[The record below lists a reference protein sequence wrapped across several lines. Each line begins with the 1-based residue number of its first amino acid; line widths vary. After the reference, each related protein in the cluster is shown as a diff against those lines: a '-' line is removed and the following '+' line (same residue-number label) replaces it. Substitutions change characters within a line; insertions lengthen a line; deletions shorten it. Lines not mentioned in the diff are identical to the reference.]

1 MLDSLRN
8 ASKTLAAKLLLLL
21 LVVSFGIW
29 GVSASLVSSNSHA
42 VMTVGDQTVTPNQFR
57 FAYQRQMA
65 LLSQQFG
72 TRLTTEQAKA
82 FGIDRQVLGE
92 LAAQASLKQ
101 LADDMKLGLSEDRLV
116 NLIAEDPAFKSPGGQ
131 FDRQVFRERLRSAG
145 YTEDDYIKDRSNL
158 AVRNQ
163 ILEAV
168 QDGFAPPQVLVD
180 ALKQHENEQRSID
193 YILLSNAN
201 IDPVKAPAEDVL
213 AAWFESHKAQYRA
226 PEYRKFTYV
235 KLEPSDIA
243 NQSAITDAQVA
254 EYYEKNKDKF
264 RTAGRRTV
272 EQLVFPNKEMAEAAA
287 TQIRAGTT
295 TYDQVVKDQGKQPAD
310 VLLGEFTKETM
321 PDPSIADAVFAVQKD
336 GGISPVIDGAFGPVI
351 LRVTGI
357 KGDSMKT
364 LDEAKEE
371 IRTELATANAAEQL
385 NSVHDR
391 YEDLR
396 GGGSSLADSATQ
408 LNLKPVTINA
418 VDANG
423 EDEKGN
429 PVEGLP
435 TPALLTEVF
444 RTEPG
449 TEAPAVNIGRE
460 GYVWFDVDQIIPP
473 RDRTLDEVRDRVVAD
488 WTAEQQ
494 SSALTA
500 KAEELKNR
508 LEKGETL
515 QTIAGEMGLAVETKL
530 GLRRNSND
538 ALFGRQAISA
548 IFAGA
553 NGLAGTAINEDGSGR
568 ILFKV
573 TEVNTNAPADALN
586 NADREIAAIAQSA
599 SEDMV
604 NQMLTR
610 LQNDYGVSINQALA
624 DQAMTAY

>member
-8 ASKTLAAKLLLLL
+8 ASRTLAAKLLLLL

-336 GGISPVIDGAFGPVI
+336 GGISPVVDGAFGPVI

-396 GGGSSLADSATQ
+396 GGGSSLADAATQ

-494 SSALTA
+494 SNALTA

-538 ALFGRQAISA
+538 ALFGRQAVSA

>member
-8 ASKTLAAKLLLLL
+8 ASRTLAAKLLLLL

-158 AVRNQ
+158 AIRNQ

-494 SSALTA
+494 SNALTA

-538 ALFGRQAISA
+538 ALFGRQAVSA

-553 NGLAGTAINEDGSGR
+553 NGLAGTAINEDGAGR

-599 SEDMV
+599 GEDMV

>member
-8 ASKTLAAKLLLLL
+8 ASRTLAAKLLLLL

-101 LADDMKLGLSEDRLV
+101 LADDMKLGLSEERLV

-396 GGGSSLADSATQ
+396 GGGSSLADAATQ
-408 LNLKPVTINA
+408 LNLKPVTINT

-473 RDRTLDEVRDRVVAD
+473 RDRTLDEVRDQVVAD

-494 SSALTA
+494 SNALTA
-500 KAEELKNR
+500 KANELKNR

-538 ALFGRQAISA
+538 ALFGRQAVSA

-599 SEDMV
+599 GEDMV

>member
-8 ASKTLAAKLLLLL
+8 ASRTLAAKLLLLL

>member
-8 ASKTLAAKLLLLL
+8 ASRTLAAKLLLLL

-101 LADDMKLGLSEDRLV
+101 LADDMKLGLSEERLV

-163 ILEAV
+163 ILEAI
-168 QDGFAPPQVLVD
+168 QDGFTPPQVLVD

-295 TYDQVVKDQGKQPAD
+295 TYDQVVKDQSKQPAD

-396 GGGSSLADSATQ
+396 GGGSSLADAATQ
-408 LNLKPVTINA
+408 LNLKPVTINT

-460 GYVWFDVDQIIPP
+460 GYVWLDVDQIIPP
-473 RDRTLDEVRDRVVAD
+473 RDRTLDEVRDQVVAD

-494 SSALTA
+494 SNALTA
-500 KAEELKNR
+500 KANELKNR

-538 ALFGRQAISA
+538 ALFGRQAVSA

-599 SEDMV
+599 GEDMV

>member
-8 ASKTLAAKLLLLL
+8 ASRTLAAKLLLLL

-163 ILEAV
+163 ILEAI

-272 EQLVFPNKEMAEAAA
+272 EQLVLPNKEMAEAAA

-396 GGGSSLADSATQ
+396 GGGSSLADAATQ

-429 PVEGLP
+429 PVVGLP

-494 SSALTA
+494 SNALTA
-500 KAEELKNR
+500 KADELKNR

-538 ALFGRQAISA
+538 ALFGRQAVSA

-573 TEVNTNAPADALN
+573 TDVNTNAPADALN

-599 SEDMV
+599 GEDMV

>member
-8 ASKTLAAKLLLLL
+8 ASRTLAAKLLLLL

-163 ILEAV
+163 ILEAI

-396 GGGSSLADSATQ
+396 GGGSSLADAATQ

-494 SSALTA
+494 SNALTA
-500 KAEELKNR
+500 KAEELKSR

-538 ALFGRQAISA
+538 ALFGRQAVSA

>member
-8 ASKTLAAKLLLLL
+8 ASRTLAAKLLLLL

-494 SSALTA
+494 SNALTA

-538 ALFGRQAISA
+538 ALFGRQAVSA

>member
-8 ASKTLAAKLLLLL
+8 ASRTLAAKLLLLL

-396 GGGSSLADSATQ
+396 GGGSSLADAATQ

-494 SSALTA
+494 SNALTA

-538 ALFGRQAISA
+538 ALFGRQAVSA

-604 NQMLTR
+604 NQMLIR

>member
-8 ASKTLAAKLLLLL
+8 ASRTLAAKLLLLL

-254 EYYEKNKDKF
+254 EYYEKNKDKL

>member
-1 MLDSLRN
+1 M
-8 ASKTLAAKLLLLL
+8 
-21 LVVSFGIW
+21 
-29 GVSASLVSSNSHA
+29 
-42 VMTVGDQTVTPNQFR
+42 
-57 FAYQRQMA
+57 
-65 LLSQQFG
+65 
-72 TRLTTEQAKA
+72 
-82 FGIDRQVLGE
+82 
-92 LAAQASLKQ
+92 KQ
-101 LADDMKLGLSEDRLV
+101 YR
-116 NLIAEDPAFKSPGGQ
+116 
-131 FDRQVFRERLRSAG
+131 
-145 YTEDDYIKDRSNL
+145 
-158 AVRNQ
+158 
-163 ILEAV
+163 
-168 QDGFAPPQVLVD
+168 
-180 ALKQHENEQRSID
+180 NEQRSIE
-193 YILLSNAN
+193 YLLLSNAN
-201 IDPVKAPAEDVL
+201 IDPVKAPADDVL

-254 EYYEKNKDKF
+254 DYYEKNKDKF

-396 GGGSSLADSATQ
+396 GGGSSLADAATQ

-418 VDANG
+418 IDANG
-423 EDEKGN
+423 EDDKGN

-444 RTEPG
+444 KTEPG

-494 SSALTA
+494 RNALTA

-508 LEKGETL
+508 VEKGDSL
-515 QTIAGEMGLAVETKL
+515 QTIASDMGLAVETKM
-530 GLRRNSND
+530 GLRRNSDD
-538 ALFGRQAISA
+538 ALFGQQAVSA
-548 IFAGA
+548 VFAGA
-553 NGLAGTAINEDGSGR
+553 EGLVGTAVNADGSAR

-586 NADREIAAIAQSA
+586 NDDRQITAMAKAAGD
-599 SEDMV
+599 DMLD
-604 NQMLTR
+604 QMVTR

>member
-8 ASKTLAAKLLLLL
+8 ASRTLAAKLLLLL

-435 TPALLTEVF
+435 TPALLTEIF

-494 SSALTA
+494 SNALTA

-538 ALFGRQAISA
+538 ALFGRQAVSA

>member
-8 ASKTLAAKLLLLL
+8 ASRTLAAKLLLLL

-42 VMTVGDQTVTPNQFR
+42 VMIVGDQTVTPNQFR

-396 GGGSSLADSATQ
+396 GGGSSLADAATQ

-494 SSALTA
+494 SNALTA

-538 ALFGRQAISA
+538 ALFGRQAVSA

>member
-8 ASKTLAAKLLLLL
+8 ASRTLAAKLLLLL

-163 ILEAV
+163 ILEAI

-364 LDEAKEE
+364 LDEAKDE

-396 GGGSSLADSATQ
+396 GGGSSLADAATQ
-408 LNLKPVTINA
+408 LNLKAVTISA

-494 SSALTA
+494 SNALTA

-508 LEKGETL
+508 LEKSETL

-538 ALFGRQAISA
+538 ALFGRQAVSA

-599 SEDMV
+599 GEDMV

>member
-1 MLDSLRN
+1 
-8 ASKTLAAKLLLLL
+8 
-21 LVVSFGIW
+21 
-29 GVSASLVSSNSHA
+29 
-42 VMTVGDQTVTPNQFR
+42 
-57 FAYQRQMA
+57 
-65 LLSQQFG
+65 
-72 TRLTTEQAKA
+72 
-82 FGIDRQVLGE
+82 
-92 LAAQASLKQ
+92 
-101 LADDMKLGLSEDRLV
+101 
-116 NLIAEDPAFKSPGGQ
+116 
-131 FDRQVFRERLRSAG
+131 
-145 YTEDDYIKDRSNL
+145 
-158 AVRNQ
+158 
-163 ILEAV
+163 
-168 QDGFAPPQVLVD
+168 
-180 ALKQHENEQRSID
+180 
-193 YILLSNAN
+193 
-201 IDPVKAPAEDVL
+201 
-213 AAWFESHKAQYRA
+213 
-226 PEYRKFTYV
+226 
-235 KLEPSDIA
+235 
-243 NQSAITDAQVA
+243 
-254 EYYEKNKDKF
+254 
-264 RTAGRRTV
+264 
-272 EQLVFPNKEMAEAAA
+272 
-287 TQIRAGTT
+287 
-295 TYDQVVKDQGKQPAD
+295 
-310 VLLGEFTKETM
+310 
-321 PDPSIADAVFAVQKD
+321 
-336 GGISPVIDGAFGPVI
+336 
-351 LRVTGI
+351 
-357 KGDSMKT
+357 
-364 LDEAKEE
+364 
-371 IRTELATANAAEQL
+371 
-385 NSVHDR
+385 
-391 YEDLR
+391 
-396 GGGSSLADSATQ
+396 
-408 LNLKPVTINA
+408 VTINA

-494 SSALTA
+494 SNALTA
-500 KAEELKNR
+500 KADELKNR

-538 ALFGRQAISA
+538 ALFGRQAVSA

-599 SEDMV
+599 GEDMV